1 MEGVRKFATDGVMGV
16 AAHPFLPYIL
26 VLIGLLRSL

>member
-1 MEGVRKFATDGVMGV
+1 MEGVRKFATNGVMGV